1 MRHNLGHSKLLI
13 PSILFAIRSFT
24 NSAEGGVSVPNLP
37 KGAAVNLFTNGIL
50 FDLHV
55 FLSEDPEFVD
65 FNDTGALI
73 WTKKDLVYGDW
84 ESGPDGDGTYTF
96 STQIEASEALQN
108 NGSIYLHSFV
118 GKFCILSTAFPHK
131 VSSLE

>member
-1 MRHNLGHSKLLI
+1 M
-13 PSILFAIRSFT
+13 
-24 NSAEGGVSVPNLP
+24 P

-96 STQIEASEALQN
+96 STEIEATEALQN

-118 GKFCILSTAFPHK
+118 GKIYLHSTICRIK
-131 VSSLE
+131 NIESKSLGSPLHLFVFN